1 MRNPAEPCYSNLLK
15 LFFRGS
21 LLYQETPI
29 SAGPIFGGQAN
40 DQPDG
45 DGNRSLWV
53 TMNTLEENMIRGGIK
68 GVNERG
74 RRISTKAVRQIDL
87 DFRIHRG
94 LWELARE
101 YAEMN

>member
-1 MRNPAEPCYSNLLK
+1 MGLKPNSSIRAELL
-15 LFFRGS
+15 LAARR
-21 LLYQETPI
+21 E
-29 SAGPIFGGQAN
+29 A